1 MSDKGV
7 AATSRSQKYP
17 EFKVKIIGLRK
28 KLKKA
33 SQILIFSHL
42 DPDRDTLASNFA
54 LNELLSLNLNSNVIS
69 IIFGKIESGLI
80 FPSTRDKIKTFSKHI
95 NSLDKQLLENLIRES
110 DTIIFVDVCQVRRV
124 IPPTFRQKFLDYIQ
138 SKRVIVI
145 DHHPKN
151 STVCFNPDICINE
164 SSSSTAELIWTI
176 FVERLKFRPN
186 TMVARNILLGILADT
201 RNFKYLDEDPQRFFK
216 NVMNIMEYIHTNDYF
231 RAYETVSEK
240 LPQKFLDSYQV
251 AVNNLHVYKDIAI
264 TFLDYEDMSHEGD
277 AEEFMQFVLYVLHN
291 LLENITGVNL
301 SVFVYPDLLE
311 DGLEDRSVSNGN
323 KRAYRVS
330 LRTHVGSCYNVKK
343 LAANIGGGG
352 RNLMGG
358 AMLFGKDAKAAV
370 FNVEQMLE
378 LK

>member
-1 MSDKGV
+1 MSYKGFT
-7 AATSRSQKYP
+7 ATPRSQKYP
-17 EFKVKIIGLRK
+17 EFKVKTVGLRK
-28 KLKKA
+28 KLKMA

-54 LNELLSLNLNSNVIS
+54 LNELLSLNLNLNVIS
-69 IIFGKIESGLI
+69 IIFGEIESGLVL
-80 FPSTRDKIKTFSKHI
+80 PSPRDRIKTFSKHI

-110 DTIIFVDVCQVRRV
+110 DTIIFVDVCQARRV
-124 IPPTFRQKFLDYIQ
+124 VPPAFRQKFLDYIQ
-138 SKRVIVI
+138 AKKVIVI

-151 STVCFNPDICINE
+151 STVCFKPDICINE

-176 FVERLKFRPN
+176 FVEGLKFRPN
-186 TMVARNILLGILADT
+186 AMVARNILLGILADT
-201 RNFKYLDEDPQRFFK
+201 RNFKYLDVGPQKFFR
-216 NVMNIMEYIHTNDYF
+216 NVTNIMEYININDYF
-231 RAYETVSEK
+231 RTYEAVSEK
-240 LPQKFLDSYQV
+240 LPQNFLDSYKI
-251 AVNNLHVYKDIAI
+251 AVNNLQIYKDIAI
-264 TFLDYEDMSHEGD
+264 TFLDYEDVSYKGD
-277 AEEFMQFVLYVLHN
+277 AEEFMQFILYVLHN

-301 SVFVYPDLLE
+301 SVFVYPDFLE
-311 DGLEDRSVSNGN
+311 GRLEDRCISNGN
-323 KRAYRVS
+323 ERAYRVS
-330 LRTHVGSCYNVKK
+330 LRTHVGSCYNVEK